1 MNHSEVN
8 PYGYMGTILR
18 VDLTTR
24 RVIKDALN
32 MSIAKR
38 FIGGSGA
45 AAYYLAKE
53 TQPELDPY
61 SPNSPL
67 IFMTG
72 PFTGTIVPTS
82 GRFAV
87 VAKSPL
93 TGIWGESD
101 AGGSWGGMLKRAGY
115 DGIVI
120 VGKSPIP
127 VYIWVD
133 EDQIEIRDAS
143 RIWGKDTFETEEIIR
158 AESHGKAEVA
168 CIGKAGEN
176 LVRYAAIVCNGRDAR
191 VAARCGL
198 GAVMGSKNLKAI
210 AVHGA
215 REVMVADSVSL
226 KERSKTISRQLVKV
240 MKPLNELGTA
250 GSIVYNEMIG
260 DTPIKNWTSGRWEE
274 GAIKISGI
282 AITENLLVG
291 KFFCQSCPVGCG
303 RKVFIPEEKPYGP
316 VSGAGPEYES
326 VAFLGAMLLVD
337 NLNAVVKANDLCNRY
352 GLDTISTG
360 TAIAFAFEARELGL
374 IGERS
379 DEVVLEWGNPDSLI
393 GLIHQIAERR
403 GTIGN
408 LLAEGVKRA
417 SEKIGGLALDI
428 AIHAKGLELPGHDP
442 RAYNSLALSY
452 ATSNRGACH
461 LAALTHLF
469 ERETD
474 RLIKSG
480 ISCEELGYS
489 ETQDRFGVI
498 GKGKFTADMQNLM
511 GLFDALKVCKFSL
524 IGGLKLSHLLGFLN
538 DVTGWSLDVKEIMEI
553 GERIFNLKRLY
564 NVSCGI
570 SRKDD
575 TLPPRILS
583 LKRKIGGSAE
593 NLPRLH
599 QMLSEYYEARGWDEF
614 GYPRPDMIHRLG
626 LDDVVSP
633 KYLKQAKMSE

>member
-1 MNHSEVN
+1 MSHSEGTC
-8 PYGYMGTILR
+8 YGYMGAILR
-18 VDLTTR
+18 INLSTR
-24 RVIKDALN
+24 KVARDVLD
-32 MSIAKR
+32 MSIARR

-45 AAYYLAKE
+45 AAYYLARE

-61 SPNSPL
+61 SPDSPL

-72 PFTGTIVPTS
+72 PFTGTLVPTS

-101 AGGSWGGMLKRAGY
+101 AGGHWGGMLKRAGY
-115 DGIVI
+115 DGVVV
-120 VGKSPIP
+120 VGNSPTP
-127 VYIWVD
+127 VYLWID
-133 EDQIEIRDAS
+133 EGGIEIRDAS
-143 RIWGKDTFETEEIIR
+143 TIWGKDTFETEEIIK
-158 AESHGKAEVA
+158 AETREKAEVA
-168 CIGKAGEN
+168 CIGRAGEN

-215 REVMVADSVSL
+215 REVKVADPSGL
-226 KERSKTISRQLVKV
+226 RERAKTISHQLVKV
-240 MKPLNELGTA
+240 MKPLHELGTA
-250 GSIVYNEMIG
+250 GSIIYNESIG

-274 GAIKISGI
+274 GAIRISGI
-282 AITENLLVG
+282 PITENLLVG

-303 RKVFIPEEKPYGP
+303 RKIKIPEDKPYGP
-316 VSGAGPEYES
+316 VFGAGPEYES

-337 NLNAVVKANDLCNRY
+337 NLNAVAKANDLCNRY

-374 IGERS
+374 LGETS
-379 DEVVLEWGNPDSLI
+379 DGVTLEWGNPDALI
-393 GLIHQIAERR
+393 GLIHQIAGRR
-403 GTIGN
+403 GKIGN

-417 SEKIGGLALDI
+417 SEEIGGLALDI
-428 AIHAKGLELPGHDP
+428 AIHTKGLELPGHDP
-442 RAYNSLALSY
+442 RAYNSLAVSY
-452 ATSNRGACH
+452 ATSNRGGCH
-461 LAALTHLF
+461 LGALTHLF

-474 RLIKSG
+474 RIIKSG
-480 ISCEELGYS
+480 ICCEELGYPD
-489 ETQDRFGVI
+489 TQDRFGVK
-498 GKGKFTADMQNLM
+498 GKGKFTADMQNYM

-524 IGGLKLSHLLGFLN
+524 MGGMKLSHLLGFLN
-538 DVTGWSLDVKEIMEI
+538 DVTGWSVDIKEIIET

-575 TLPPRILS
+575 TLPFRILS
-583 LKRKIGGSAE
+583 RKRKVGGSAE
-593 NLPRLH
+593 NLPPLH
-599 QMLSEYYEARGWDEF
+599 HMLSEYYEARGWDEF
-614 GYPRPDMIHRLG
+614 GRPTPETVARLG
-626 LDDVVSP
+626 LDE
-633 KYLKQAKMSE
+633 L